1 MTEIE
6 SEIETITVTLED
18 LKANLE
24 HYYWL
29 KKTKRLEITY
39 NGETIA
45 AVGPWLPDESRWRLM
60 HWPALLNEMF
70 PDPLEPGNREPELR
84 AVEEDRGRR
93 PFSTSM
99 LQPSPSWSEAR
110 RNPGISGDT

>member
-6 SEIETITVTLED
+6 TDVETVTVTLEE

-29 KKTKRLEITY
+29 KETKRLEITY
-39 NGETIA
+39 NGKKIA
-45 AVGPWLPDESRWRLM
+45 AVGRWLPDESRWMLM

-70 PDPLEPGNREPELR
+70 PDPLEPGNREPEIK
-84 AVEEDRGRR
+84 AVEETRGSR
-93 PFSTSM
+93 PFYISM
-99 LQPSPSWSEAR
+99 LQPSPSWFETRTSPR
-110 RNPGISGDT
+110 RSGDT